1 MSGKLGSPQ
10 PPKDGQALP
19 TVTDILAAANMRRLL
34 DAYRSLAPLTIGGPS
49 STSLETP
56 GTPLSTRPPPDPR
69 ILRKFAHYPW
79 AMAGPVFPLPG
90 AVPGPGPGAVLQGRE
105 ERRRHHSDGIP
116 PPSPV
121 FSAKDKDSSSLRETL
136 LDGQKISCFNVGGED
151 RLCLTQLLQLVLHD
165 LPLARIHQACDELQI
180 FCSTCSPT
188 QLAKLKLARVLPIS
202 AAQCGLITK
211 SDAERLCSL
220 LLQEPL
226 SQKPTGSGG
235 SPPPPSSPAVSP
247 PRTVDPTSFR
257 VLHRCFGEC
266 VGLLHPGSCTGPAAR
281 CIECTEC
288 QAFLS
293 PQKFVSH
300 SHQQQET
307 RTCHWGFDSQNWP
320 AYIQVCEDYSEDE
333 GDKHRED
340 LAAIKK
346 RFQLNKAK
354 RKWAEADT
362 DEVKRS
368 RQEDDPE
375 VGVGFRGY
383 EPPPGLPGPSLR
395 HSSEMSNSPFPDPQP
410 APHNQVF
417 LNNMG
422 FPFPQPEKVGFP
434 PFDPRPFYL
443 QWASNPLANPYLQ
456 NMRPPCPPA
465 PYLHS
470 LAQFHNL
477 KALATKTILEQQNLA
492 KTLLQAS
499 IHSPPNYEA
508 LLKKQKSSEVSES
521 GQCGSGGGAVAPP
534 TAHAP
539 VPPEEGPAISEFV
552 VSVSA
557 VLETTG
563 VDHASKARVM
573 GVVNRLVD
581 RLHRVEEEKDS
592 ATLQLK
598 AFAGME
604 ERMCRLEKE
613 LEDRNVTKE
622 DSVEQ
627 PSYES
632 SRKQQT

>member
-1 MSGKLGSPQ
+1 MARSQDLSFQEMWWLGC
-10 PPKDGQALP
+10 GTALTPATITPAQSKGDP
-19 TVTDILAAANMRRLL
+19 TGRAEDILLQCGRRGPAVPDPATPAGAA
-34 DAYRSLAPLTIGGPS
+34 
-49 STSLETP
+49 
-56 GTPLSTRPPPDPR
+56 RPPTGQDTSG
-69 ILRKFAHYPW
+69 AH
-79 AMAGPVFPLPG
+79 
-90 AVPGPGPGAVLQGRE
+90 
-105 ERRRHHSDGIP
+105 IP
-116 PPSPV
+116 PPYSLLHHT
-121 FSAKDKDSSSLRETL
+121 FQNNITHFYAK
-136 LDGQKISCFNVGGED
+136 
-151 RLCLTQLLQLVLHD
+151 
-165 LPLARIHQACDELQI
+165 QACDELQI

-226 SQKPTGSGG
+226 SQKPPESGG
-235 SPPPPSSPAVSP
+235 SPAPPNSPAVSP

-333 GDKHRED
+333 GDKHREE

-362 DEVKRS
+362 DEIKRS
-368 RQEDDPE
+368 RQEEESE
-375 VGVGFRGY
+375 VGGGFRGY

-395 HSSEMSNSPFPDPQP
+395 HSSEMSNSPFPDQP
-410 APHNQVF
+410 PTPHNQVF

-456 NMRPPCPPA
+456 SMRPPCPPA

-508 LLKKQKSSEVSES
+508 LLKKQKSSELNES
-521 GQCGSGGGAVAPP
+521 GQCGNGGTVAPP
-534 TAHAP
+534 TTHAP
-539 VPPEEGPAISEFV
+539 VLPEEGPAISEFV

-598 AFAGME
+598 GDCFAKSDFYYIKCSL
-604 ERMCRLEKE
+604 CRNG
-613 LEDRNVTKE
+613 RANV
-622 DSVEQ
+622 
-627 PSYES
+627 
-632 SRKQQT
+632 QT